1 MIPPAKQTAFD
12 NVKSPFLWRHAHNS
26 SSGPKRSRDLDPWIL
41 GRSIRWWS
49 KTHGFSLIFWGDEFT
64 WIYLRFFDMNIGE
77 QRHPIPLGVFSWCPF
92 VSPGRGTEWGLLLCN
107 SWVVGLIRDGGN
119 FFFLHTNATAQRM
132 RVTKRCKNPHRIDQN
147 MFFFHPKHDEL

>member
-64 WIYLRFFDMNIGE
+64 WIYLLFWSEHMWTAA
-77 QRHPIPLGVFSWCPF
+77 SPF
-92 VSPGRGTEWGLLLCN
+92 N
-107 SWVVGLIRDGGN
+107 SVQFRWARDQC
-119 FFFLHTNATAQRM
+119 HRVTRTRYRM
-132 RVTKRCKNPHRIDQN
+132 RTSFVQLPSRGIDPRRQWSMQCDCTENENKNYVKIYN
-147 MFFFHPKHDEL
+147 VNLGLMSTMVY